1 MQSRH
6 IQNTAVSR
14 QVHTLYMMITSQKE
28 PRKLENTAA
37 VKNETNGLN
46 SNNRN
51 TEVMIKS

>member
-28 PRKLENTAA
+28 LRKLENTAA